1 MTFSNFKPLH
11 KSKSYSTET
20 VGKWKKKQFFAGFE
34 GKNYKNLKKSYLKF
48 FENFMMAFS
57 DLKIPLV

>member
-20 VGKWKKKQFFAGFE
+20 VGKWKKQFFVGFE
-34 GKNYKNLKKSYLKF
+34 GKNYKNLKKGLLEIF
-48 FENFMMAFS
+48 
-57 DLKIPLV
+57 